1 MKLILKQ
8 PEAREIKVRLI
19 LAGGH
24 AAMIALPPEH
34 PLLAQLLTAVAAPW
48 QGDAS
53 VLPTVFQIPVEG
65 GRASLTFSSRQ
76 LVAVMTDPAVLVQPD
91 AIPTPMAPLEAPA
104 AQVAAPSLA
113 PQIIRHPVARL
124 DEFLNKDELDWL
136 RNAVF
141 AAQPRFQ
148 SSWIIGDGEDYRKS
162 LVLEAPADIERL
174 VVDKIRA
181 SMREVM
187 TLLKLP
193 PFPVGRIE
201 CQVTASTDSS
211 YFKVH
216 ADSGKSEIDAT
227 RELTYVYYFNR
238 EPKAFTGGELRVYD
252 DAIRNDKLVRTDSF
266 RAIEPLNNS
275 IVFFNAAIMHEVT
288 QVQVPSQ
295 DFRDS
300 RFTVNGWVHRK

>member
-8 PEAREIKVRLI
+8 PEAREIKVKLI

-34 PLLAQLLTAVAAPW
+34 PLLAQLLTAVAAPL
-48 QGDAS
+48 QGDAN

-91 AIPTPMAPLEAPA
+91 AMPTPAAPLGPPA
-104 AQVAAPSLA
+104 AQVAAPSLP
-113 PQIIRHPVARL
+113 PQMLRHAVARL
-124 DEFLNKDELDWL
+124 DGFLTKGELDWL
-136 RNAVF
+136 RDTVF
-141 AAQPRFQ
+141 TAQPKFK
-148 SSWIIGDGEDYRKS
+148 SSWVIGDDQDYRKS
-162 LVLEAPADIERL
+162 LVLEAPADIARL

-181 SMREVM
+181 SMPEVM

-201 CQVTASTDSS
+201 CQVTASTDGS
-211 YFKVH
+211 YFH
-216 ADSGKSEIDAT
+216 IHQDSGKTEIDAT

-238 EPKAFTGGELRVYD
+238 EPKRFTGGELRVYD
-252 DAIRNDKLVRTDSF
+252 DEVKDEKLVRTDSF
-266 RAIEPLNNS
+266 RAFEPLNNS
-275 IVFFNAAIMHEVT
+275 IVFFYAAIMHEVT
-288 QVQVPSQ
+288 QVHVPSQ
-295 DFRDS
+295 DFQDS
-300 RFTVNGWVHRK
+300 RFTVNGWVHRT